1 MSSVGAVGAG
11 GAAGAAGA
19 GASGGGGSVSGSSG
33 ASAAG
38 EAASV
43 GEAAPV
49 GKGESTEAVEKGGMI
64 NGSQGLYGPQMS
76 SQDFC
81 ALRTQAATPTQEAPE
96 IDLNKMLEW
105 LMAIKLLEAA
115 NGGEK

>member
-11 GAAGAAGA
+11 GAAGAGAAGVS
-19 GASGGGGSVSGSSG
+19 GACGPVSGSSG
-33 ASAAG
+33 ASAVG
-38 EAASV
+38 ESASV
-43 GEAAPV
+43 GETSPV
-49 GKGESTEAVEKGGMI
+49 SKGESTEAVEKGGMV
-64 NGSQGLYGPQMS
+64 NGSQGFHGPQMS

-81 ALRTQAATPTQEAPE
+81 ALRTQAATPIQEAPE

-115 NGGEK
+115 NDGEK